1 MFSPWQKLASS
12 SRWVWLAMVLLYS
25 LVLWGRQAGEV
36 PQLVDWYLADLVC
49 LPLVLGLV
57 LMAQRMT
64 GQSLD
69 WTLPW
74 WHGLTGMVAYALYF
88 EGVLPRLNSGA
99 VADPRDALGYLL
111 GWVLFE
117 LLINRRCAKNCP
129 LNPAP
134 Q

>member
-1 MFSPWQKLASS
+1 M
-12 SRWVWLAMVLLYS
+12 
-25 LVLWGRQAGEV
+25 
-36 PQLVDWYLADLVC
+36 ADLVC

-74 WHGLTGMVAYALYF
+74 WHGLIGMMTYALYF
-88 EGVLPRLNSGA
+88 EGVLPRLHSGA
-99 VADPRDALGYLL
+99 VADLRDALGYLL

-129 LNPAP
+129 VNPAIR
-134 Q
+134 